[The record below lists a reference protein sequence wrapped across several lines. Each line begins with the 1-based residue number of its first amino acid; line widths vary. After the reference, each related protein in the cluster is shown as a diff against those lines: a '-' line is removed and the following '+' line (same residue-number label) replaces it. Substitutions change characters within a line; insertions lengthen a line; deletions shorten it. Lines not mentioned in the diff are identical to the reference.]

1 MEMPRHT
8 QDLRGNR
15 FGRLLVIERAPER
28 ARYALWRCL
37 CDCGNVTVVASA
49 SLRLGRTKS
58 CGCWRRE
65 MAAAKKTT
73 HGYTGRHSRGRYRLY
88 TLWNAMK
95 QRCLNSNQR
104 YYERYGGRGITTC
117 DRWLE
122 FANFL
127 ADMGEPPSG
136 EHTLVRI
143 DDNRGYEP
151 GNVRWAIRR
160 KQRVNSLKGIFGSR
174 HGRSKLTERDVE
186 MIRSSPLTGVQLAQ
200 AFGVAPSVISG
211 IRRGRSWKHVT

>member
-1 MEMPRHT
+1 MRVLASRDGGGEKDHPR
-8 QDLRGNR
+8 
-15 FGRLLVIERAPER
+15 
-28 ARYALWRCL
+28 
-37 CDCGNVTVVASA
+37 
-49 SLRLGRTKS
+49 
-58 CGCWRRE
+58 
-65 MAAAKKTT
+65 
-73 HGYTGRHSRGRYRLY
+73 YTGRHSRGRYRLY

-104 YYERYGGRGITTC
+104 YYERYGGRGITIC

-127 ADMGEPPSG
+127 ADMGEPPSR
-136 EHTLVRI
+136 EHTLERI
-143 DDNRGYEP
+143 DDDREYEP

-160 KQRVNSLKGIFGSR
+160 KQRANSLKGIFGSR